1 MTSANRFHF
10 TELQVPASEG
20 STSSREA
27 AQRLVH
33 GLLGQRAIMPP
44 TTRSVRASNRAMS
57 RQLARGIV
65 EPFFGEVPTER
76 ERAMGLPSTSA
87 AAGLT
92 GLDRRTASTL
102 SAHGEGAIEGLHRHY
117 RVRSLHSHDF
127 RYSRFNCSST
137 DAPGASGES
146 WPTS

>member
-1 MTSANRFHF
+1 MTAANRFHF
-10 TELQVPASEG
+10 TELQVPASDG
-20 STSSREA
+20 STASREA

-65 EPFFGEVPTER
+65 EPFFGEMPTEG
-76 ERAMGLPSTSA
+76 ERTAAAPITSA

-92 GLDRRTASTL
+92 GLDRTTASTL
-102 SAHGEGAIEGLHRHY
+102 SAQGEGAIEGLHRHY
-117 RVRSLHSHDF
+117 RVHTLHSHDF
-127 RYSRFNCSST
+127 RYSRFNCSS
-137 DAPGASGES
+137 DEVPGG